1 MSNLNLLES
10 IFLYQHN
17 TCNGIPV
24 IRNNTPY
31 REMGCPVCNEPFGV
45 FQLIV
50 LAHAIT
56 VSCHCFLSALFKA
69 TMACSLKQ
77 HKTEQGQSHLQH
89 LAAKWPHIT

>member
-10 IFLYQHN
+10 IFLYRHN

-50 LAHAIT
+50 LAHASRFRVT
-56 VSCHCFLSALFKA
+56 VSYQPC
-69 TMACSLKQ
+69 LKPRWPARYQ